1 MICDISFSYKSE
13 PNTGICIFLIDSL
26 FNPLFL
32 LKISNL
38 QRVSNDFISVYKYM
52 TYALFDVLLLLE
64 SVLSSQ
70 CFVAVDGEKDYLS
83 LYINK
88 FGKPLL
94 ALFCCG
100 QMSQQNYYQNA
111 YVFSLCDHFYG

>member
-1 MICDISFSYKSE
+1 
-13 PNTGICIFLIDSL
+13 
-26 FNPLFL
+26 
-32 LKISNL
+32 
-38 QRVSNDFISVYKYM
+38 M
-52 TYALFDVLLLLE
+52 TYALCDVLLLLE
-64 SVLSSQ
+64 SVLSSHE
-70 CFVAVDGEKDYLS
+70 CFVAVDGEEDYLS

-111 YVFSLCDHFYG
+111 YVFSLCDRFYG